1 MEEME
6 IYKITDKNLIKLVP
20 LFEGWEETMI
30 RSVLQGEMGSA
41 WADSAVH
48 PSSAMLFIADFC
60 FFAGA
65 PCRELAA
72 RWMEEKG
79 HFTVMVPQNGQW
91 SSVIRQVY
99 KDAAK
104 PIVRYALKKEYDI
117 FDREKLMK
125 MSRILPA
132 GYEIRMIDERIYHMA
147 GKEEWS
153 SDLCSQFPTFADY
166 RERGIGTAVLFDGTL
181 AAGASSYTVYQGG
194 IEIEIDTKEEH
205 RRRGLARACAAR
217 LILECLDRGLYPAWD
232 AHNKASLALAL
243 KLGYHFDKEYEAFE
257 ICKQD
262 S

>member
-1 MEEME
+1 
-6 IYKITDKNLIKLVP
+6 
-20 LFEGWEETMI
+20 
-30 RSVLQGEMGSA
+30 
-41 WADSAVH
+41 
-48 PSSAMLFIADFC
+48 
-60 FFAGA
+60 
-65 PCRELAA
+65 
-72 RWMEEKG
+72 
-79 HFTVMVPQNGQW
+79 MVPQNGQW

-132 GYEIRMIDERIYHMA
+132 GYEIRMIDERIYYMA

-205 RRRGLARACAAR
+205 RRRGLARACARQADSGVSGQRAVSR
-217 LILECLDRGLYPAWD
+217 LGRTQQGITGP
-232 AHNKASLALAL
+232 
-243 KLGYHFDKEYEAFE
+243 GPEAGIPF
-257 ICKQD
+257 
-262 S
+262 

>member
-1 MEEME
+1 ME

-20 LFEGWEETMI
+20 LFEGWEET
-30 RSVLQGEMGSA
+30 
-41 WADSAVH
+41 
-48 PSSAMLFIADFC
+48 
-60 FFAGA
+60 
-65 PCRELAA
+65 
-72 RWMEEKG
+72 RWIEEKG
-79 HFTVMVPQNGQW
+79 RFTIMVPQNGQW

>member
-1 MEEME
+1 M
-6 IYKITDKNLIKLVP
+6 
-20 LFEGWEETMI
+20 
-30 RSVLQGEMGSA
+30 
-41 WADSAVH
+41 
-48 PSSAMLFIADFC
+48 
-60 FFAGA
+60 
-65 PCRELAA
+65 
-72 RWMEEKG
+72 
-79 HFTVMVPQNGQW
+79 
-91 SSVIRQVY
+91 
-99 KDAAK
+99 
-104 PIVRYALKKEYDI
+104 RYALKKEYDI

-166 RERGIGTAVLFDGTL
+166 RERGIGTAVLFDGML

>member
-1 MEEME
+1 
-6 IYKITDKNLIKLVP
+6 
-20 LFEGWEETMI
+20 
-30 RSVLQGEMGSA
+30 
-41 WADSAVH
+41 
-48 PSSAMLFIADFC
+48 
-60 FFAGA
+60 
-65 PCRELAA
+65 
-72 RWMEEKG
+72 
-79 HFTVMVPQNGQW
+79 MVPQNGQW

-181 AAGASSYTVYQGG
+181 AAGASSYIRAVLKSRSIQ
-194 IEIEIDTKEEH
+194 
-205 RRRGLARACAAR
+205 RRNTAAGD
-217 LILECLDRGLYPAWD
+217 LPGHAPP
-232 AHNKASLALAL
+232 
-243 KLGYHFDKEYEAFE
+243 G
-257 ICKQD
+257 
-262 S
+262 